1 MARSA
6 NPRIGLTGGIGSGKS
21 TVARLLEQRGA
32 WLVDTDA
39 ISRELTA
46 PGGDAI
52 AVIREAFGADYID
65 EHGALDRTRMRAL
78 VFQEPEAKQR
88 LERILHP
95 MIGRATQVRSLQA
108 AAGQWL
114 VYDVPLLVESGR
126 WRVQVDRVLVVDCTV
141 ATQVARVMARS
152 GLGEAEVRA
161 IIDAQA
167 SRMARLACAD
177 AVLYNDDCT
186 IEQLATE
193 VSALW
198 RHWTNMP

>member
-1 MARSA
+1 MARNA

-21 TVARLLEQRGA
+21 TVAQLLVQLGA

-46 PGGDAI
+46 GGGEAI
-52 AVIREAFGADYID
+52 ASIREAFGAEYID
-65 EHGALDRTRMRAL
+65 EHGALDRARMRTL
-78 VFQEPEAKQR
+78 VFQEPEAKHR

-108 AAGQWL
+108 APGQWV

-126 WRVQVDRVLVVDCTV
+126 WRTQVDRVLVVDCSE

-152 GLGEAEVRA
+152 ALAESEVRG
-161 IIDAQA
+161 IIAAQA
-167 SRMARLACAD
+167 SRAARLACAD

-186 IEQLATE
+186 VEQLGAE

>member
-1 MARSA
+1 MARGS

-21 TVARLLEQRGA
+21 TVARLLEQHGA
-32 WLVDTDA
+32 WLIDTDA

-46 PGGDAI
+46 AGGDAI
-52 AVIREAFGADYID
+52 AAIRDTFGAEYID
-65 EHGALDRTRMRAL
+65 GSGALDRARMRSR
-78 VFQEPEAKQR
+78 VFQEPESKQR

-108 AAGQWL
+108 APGQWL

-141 ATQVARVMARS
+141 ETQMARVMARS
-152 GLGEAEVRA
+152 GLGEPEVRA

-167 SRMARLACAD
+167 SRAARRACAD
-177 AVLYNDDCT
+177 AVLHNDGCT
-186 IEQLATE
+186 VEQLAAE
-193 VSALW
+193 VAALW
-198 RHWTNMP
+198 HHWTNKP